1 MLVWSNGFL
10 LGQCVINT
18 LKFVL
23 FIRLF
28 VCSLTYLTRLFAC
41 CIWDGMLSVWDLV
54 FEWCIGILN
63 DIFVIG
69 VCVFSIWDGTFG
81 IWDDVFGIL
90 DDIFSFSSQ
99 EVLILKY
106 STQEE
111 SSNGCNH
118 SDLKRSYQ

>member
-41 CIWDGMLSVWDLV
+41 CIWDG
-54 FEWCIGILN
+54 
-63 DIFVIG
+63 IG
-69 VCVFSIWDGTFG
+69 VCVFSIWDGTFN
-81 IWDDVFGIL
+81 IWVDVFGIL
-90 DDIFSFSSQ
+90 DDIFSFSTQ

-111 SSNGCNH
+111 SSHGCNH
-118 SDLKRSYQ
+118 SDVKGSDQ